1 MAKRYVLACLAAVAV
16 AVGAN
21 AKELQ
26 QLNNGIRV
34 TPIKVAPA
42 KMVDGQVV
50 FGEWQNYSEPVATA
64 SIPIPPVSRRMR
76 MVAVW
81 AAVAGSSVRPTATA
95 RPRMT

>member
-1 MAKRYVLACLAAVAV
+1 MKPSLCLALALGLSWA
-16 AVGAN
+16 GY

-50 FGEWQNYSEPVATA
+50 FGEWQNYSEPVA
-64 SIPIPPVSRRMR
+64 
-76 MVAVW
+76 
-81 AAVAGSSVRPTATA
+81 
-95 RPRMT
+95 